1 MKESTQKKLEEWK
14 VAMENARH
22 FNDLLIRFR
31 MLGMPMVITIAAA
44 GIASMGL
51 GNIMTLCKWTNPFI
65 AGALALFGIVYL
77 GLYSY
82 SQFRAYRRK
91 KKHKEKE
98 EDKKSQHP
106 PLPFY
111 RQELVVWWTFFLFPL
126 ASAIVVT
133 TQLVLS
139 HESLSLSNTALYPIT
154 PAVLGGA
161 LILLIALYLMDR
173 FYYYKLL
180 SGAVSR
186 ATELE
191 EDLEFE
197 VTARTTDFIPRREAT
212 NLVTLFYGIPAIILL
227 IATLL
232 TMALVTP

>member
-1 MKESTQKKLEEWK
+1 MEESTQKKLEEWK

-31 MLGMPMVITIAAA
+31 GFGMPMVITIAVA

-51 GNIMTLCKWTNPFI
+51 GNIMTLWKWTNPFI
-65 AGALALFGIVYL
+65 AWLLALFGIVYL
-77 GLYSY
+77 GLYSC
-82 SQFRAYRRK
+82 SRFRAYRRK
-91 KKHKEKE
+91 EKHEE
-98 EDKKSQHP
+98 EDKKSQNP

-111 RQELVVWWTFFLFPL
+111 RQELVVWWTFFLLLL
-126 ASAIVVT
+126 AFAIVVT
-133 TQLVLS
+133 IQLVLS

-154 PAVLGGA
+154 PAVLDGSM
-161 LILLIALYLMDR
+161 LLLIALYFMDR

-180 SGAVSR
+180 VGAVSR
-186 ATELE
+186 AAELE
-191 EDLEFE
+191 ESLEFE
-197 VTARTTDFIPRREAT
+197 VTARTTDFIPRRWAT

-232 TMALVTP
+232 TMVLVTP